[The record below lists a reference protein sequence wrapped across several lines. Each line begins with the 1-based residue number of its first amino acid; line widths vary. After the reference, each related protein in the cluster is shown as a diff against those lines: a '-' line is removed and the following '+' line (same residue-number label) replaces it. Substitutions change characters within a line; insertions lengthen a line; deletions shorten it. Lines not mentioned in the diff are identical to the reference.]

1 MVKRLGHGII
11 RTQIQHT
18 DSVTDLTAR
27 RQNNHRRVI
36 FRRAVRAQKAAPIPV
51 GQHDIQQNQVV
62 FTRLYKGRRV
72 SNLSCVIN
80 SMAIKTNARR
90 NSVRKLEIVFDQKV
104 FHRARQLS
112 LQVTGLCQ
120 VTMIVYRHGAVRRTA
135 TKRENKMKTL
145 KMGRRAL
152 MATAIATFGLGNAA
166 FADGHQVLDDIH
178 FLIPG
183 GAGGGWDGTARGTG
197 EALTEAGLV
206 GSASYENMSGG
217 GGGVA
222 IGYMIENAESLDNT
236 LMVNSTPIV
245 IRSLTGVFPHNF
257 RDLTLVSGTIGD
269 YAAIVVGKDSP
280 INSMDDLLAAWDA
293 DQNGTPIGGGSV
305 PGGMD
310 HLVAAMV
317 MEASGRDALGVNYI
331 PYDAGGTAMAAL
343 LSGEIA
349 ALSTGFSEAVDLSNA
364 GEVKIIGVTA
374 DERVDAA
381 PDAMTMMEQGID
393 TTFVNWRGFFAA
405 PGLADDKLEAYKTAI
420 AAMYDTPEWEAVRAR
435 NGWVNIHNPG
445 DEFEAFLEEQETVI
459 GDLMRKL
466 GFL

>member
-1 MVKRLGHGII
+1 MTLKF
-11 RTQIQHT
+11 
-18 DSVTDLTAR
+18 A
-27 RQNNHRRVI
+27 
-36 FRRAVRAQKAAPIPV
+36 RRAVLASAVAA
-51 GQHDIQQNQVV
+51 
-62 FTRLYKGRRV
+62 
-72 SNLSCVIN
+72 
-80 SMAIKTNARR
+80 M
-90 NSVRKLEIVFDQKV
+90 
-104 FHRARQLS
+104 
-112 LQVTGLCQ
+112 
-120 VTMIVYRHGAVRRTA
+120 
-135 TKRENKMKTL
+135 
-145 KMGRRAL
+145 
-152 MATAIATFGLGNAA
+152 TFGSSVIAG
-166 FADGHQVLDDIH
+166 GHQVVDSIH

-197 EALTEAGLV
+197 EALTKAGLV

-217 GGGVA
+217 GGGKA
-222 IGYMIENAESLDNT
+222 IGYLIENADSNHGT

-280 INSMDDLLAAWDA
+280 INSMADLIAAYDSDPA
-293 DQNGTPIGGGSV
+293 KTAIGGGSV

-317 MEASGRDALGVNYI
+317 MEAAGKDALGVKYI
-331 PYDAGGTAMAAL
+331 PYDAGGKAMAAL

-364 GEVKIIGVTA
+364 GEVKIIGVTS
-374 DERVDAA
+374 DDRVSAA
-381 PDAMTMMEQGID
+381 PDAMTMKEQGID

-405 PGLADDKLEAYKTAI
+405 PGLPEDKLTMYQDAI
-420 AAMYDTPEWEAVRAR
+420 AKMYETPEWEEVRGR

-445 DEFEAFLEEQETVI
+445 DDFKSFLEGQEQVI
-459 GDLMRKL
+459 GDLMKKL

>member
-1 MVKRLGHGII
+1 MSKFV
-11 RTQIQHT
+11 
-18 DSVTDLTAR
+18 
-27 RQNNHRRVI
+27 
-36 FRRAVRAQKAAPIPV
+36 
-51 GQHDIQQNQVV
+51 
-62 FTRLYKGRRV
+62 
-72 SNLSCVIN
+72 
-80 SMAIKTNARR
+80 
-90 NSVRKLEIVFDQKV
+90 
-104 FHRARQLS
+104 
-112 LQVTGLCQ
+112 
-120 VTMIVYRHGAVRRTA
+120 
-135 TKRENKMKTL
+135 
-145 KMGRRAL
+145 MGRRAL
-152 MATAIATFGLGNAA
+152 IAAVAALGLAGPAA
-166 FADGHQVLDDIH
+166 AGGHQVLDSIH

-217 GGGVA
+217 GGGKA
-222 IGYMIENAESLDNT
+222 IGYLIENADSNHGT

-280 INSMDDLLAAWDA
+280 INSMADLIAAYDA
-293 DQNGTPIGGGSV
+293 DPSATAIGGGSV

-317 MEASGRDALGVNYI
+317 MEAAGKDALGVKYI
-331 PYDAGGTAMAAL
+331 PYDAGGKAMAAL

-364 GEVKIIGVTA
+364 GEVKIIGVTS
-374 DERVDAA
+374 DERVSAA
-381 PDAMTMMEQGID
+381 PDAQTMMEQGID

-405 PGLADDKLEAYKTAI
+405 PGLPEDKLTMYQDAI
-420 AAMYDTPEWEAVRAR
+420 AKMYETDEWEAVRAR

-445 DEFEAFLEEQETVI
+445 DEFLTFLEAQETVI
-459 GDLMRKL
+459 GDLMKKL